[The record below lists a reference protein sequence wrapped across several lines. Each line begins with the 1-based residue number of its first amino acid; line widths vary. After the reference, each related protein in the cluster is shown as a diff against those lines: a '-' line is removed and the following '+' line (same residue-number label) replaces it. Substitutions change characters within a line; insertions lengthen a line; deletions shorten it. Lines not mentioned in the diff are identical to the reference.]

1 MNLWNQL
8 EKEKN
13 IVRGVI
19 EDSRYVTKIHCLNI
33 TDKKFLFL
41 VLFRAAMPAKLN
53 IFHFNYNIRSTR
65 KILRQKDFSLR
76 VRGTMNCFPR
86 TKRVCLSLPTC
97 RTQIPQRGK
106 NDILKVSHR
115 PSVKRKIEFEGSTFN
130 DSSRKSSMVSFSFH
144 MIYHSCVH
152 PCSSIERTN
161 HSNFNILKFRIR
173 VPSSAYPL
181 FYKKNFVRLS

>member
-33 TDKKFLFL
+33 IDKKFLFL
-41 VLFRAAMPAKLN
+41 VLFRAAKLN

-65 KILRQKDFSLR
+65 RILRRKKRFFLR
-76 VRGTMNCFPR
+76 VRGTINCFPR
-86 TKRVCLSLPTC
+86 TKRVYLSLATC

-115 PSVKRKIEFEGSTFN
+115 PPVKRKIEFEGSTFN

-161 HSNFNILKFRIR
+161 HSNFNILEFRIR